1 MLTVWALCCFRTEE
15 TRAVQTAEKLIRWG
29 IQGVS
34 KIRGIV
40 VRGKNC
46 AEITL
51 LEAAYFGQYQDA
63 VDCHGDLRFTLAS
76 SSLACRRATFFL
88 STPRALS
95 DSAQ

>member
-29 IQGVS
+29 IQGIS
-34 KIRGIV
+34 KIGGVV
-40 VRGKNC
+40 VRCENGT
-46 AEITL
+46 EITL
-51 LEAAYFGQYQDA
+51 LETAYFGQYHGTEG
-63 VDCHGDLRFTLAS
+63 CHADSRFTLAS
-76 SSLACRRATFFL
+76 SSLACRRATFFF